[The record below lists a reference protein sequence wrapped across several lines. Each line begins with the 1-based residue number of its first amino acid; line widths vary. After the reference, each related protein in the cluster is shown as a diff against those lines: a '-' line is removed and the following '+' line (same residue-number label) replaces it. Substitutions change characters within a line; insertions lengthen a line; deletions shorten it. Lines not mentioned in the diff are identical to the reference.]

1 MRSSIQHSLRCLLL
15 AGLTGF
21 TLPLAAQEVTG
32 AGASFPA
39 PAYARWAAEY
49 FKISGVRVNYQS
61 IGSSGGIKQI
71 DNRTVDFGATDAP
84 LRDDEL
90 AAKGLVQFPT
100 LVGGV
105 VPVVN
110 IKGVPNGALR
120 LSGQIIGD
128 IYLGRITHWNDP
140 AIKAL
145 NPELELPEARIA
157 PVRRADGSGTTF
169 LFTSF
174 LSQSHPQWREKV
186 GEGAVVNWPVG
197 TGGKGNEGV
206 ALYVSRLPNSIGYLE
221 YAYVKQ
227 NRLNYV
233 QLQNT
238 AGQFVRPSSASFA
251 AAAAR
256 ADWNKS
262 LIQILTNQPGAESW
276 PITGATF
283 VLMQARGSNPATTQE
298 TLKFFR
304 WAYTQGERYATDLD
318 YLPMPPAVVQRV
330 ETIWAALSSGSAAK

>member
-1 MRSSIQHSLRCLLL
+1 MSALIRHGMRRLLMAGL
-15 AGLTGF
+15 AGLM
-21 TLPLAAQEVTG
+21 LPLAAQEVTG

-39 PAYARWAAEY
+39 PAYARWASEY
-49 FKISGVRVNYQS
+49 FKASGVRINYQS

-71 DNRTVDFGATDAP
+71 ENGTVDFGATDAP
-84 LRDDEL
+84 LRDEEL
-90 AAKGLVQFPT
+90 KAKGLVQFPT

-110 IKGVPNGALR
+110 IRGLPTGALR
-120 LSGQIIGD
+120 LSGAVIAD
-128 IYLGRITHWNDP
+128 IYLGRITRWSDP

-145 NPELELPEARIA
+145 NPGLQLPDAQIA

-174 LSQSHPQWREKV
+174 LSQSNPQWREKV
-186 GEGAVVNWPVG
+186 GEGAVVSWPTG

-233 QLQNT
+233 ELQNA

-251 AAAAR
+251 AAAAH
-256 ADWNKS
+256 ADWSRS
-262 LIQILTNQPGAESW
+262 LVQVLTNQPGAESW

-283 VLMQARGSNPATTQE
+283 VLMQARGNPATTQE
-298 TLKFFR
+298 ALRFFR
-304 WAYTQGERYATDLD
+304 WAYKEGGRYATDLD
-318 YLPMPPAVVQRV
+318 YLTMPPEVFQRI
-330 ETIWAALSSGSAAK
+330 ETIWTTLPGHAAK